1 MASGGEVVRR
11 VCLVLLACLVLSG
24 CATLA
29 ETEYPG
35 SRAIDPGEAP
45 ALRQDE
51 VVIFGRILFT
61 ENGVSKLPY
70 GLGRPLW
77 QLTSPPHKAVRGQPM
92 GKRRII
98 PFLSTRKDGVFVY
111 AIPAG
116 RYEIAHIV
124 PFYYTPTIVPALE
137 FSADQPGKAYYLG
150 DLELDIDATSWL
162 GGLWGNYI
170 THLNYLEVVD
180 RFDELGAHMANA
192 FVASEPPQKSLLV
205 RTRGRIPTL
214 MDQGGA
220 GILVSPGGLGA
231 RR

>member
-1 MASGGEVVRR
+1 VIRR
-11 VCLVLLACLVLSG
+11 VCLVWLACLVLSG

-35 SRAIDPGEAP
+35 SRAIGPGEAP
-45 ALRQDE
+45 ALRPDE
-51 VVIFGRILFT
+51 VVIFGRILFI
-61 ENGVSKLPY
+61 ENGAHKFPY
-70 GLGRPLW
+70 GLGKPLW
-77 QLTSPPHKAVRGQPM
+77 QLTSPPHKAVGGQPT

-116 RYEIAHIV
+116 RYEIGDIV
-124 PFYYTPTIVPALE
+124 PFYYTPMIVPALE

-180 RFDELGAHMANA
+180 RFDELGAQMASA
-192 FVASEPPQKSLLV
+192 FVADEPPKKSLLA
-205 RTRGRIPTL
+205 RIRGRIPAL

-220 GILVSPGGLGA
+220 AILVSPSGLGA